1 MLRVRSGGDPSS
13 EAPLPPEMGQVIAEA
28 RSEMDRLV
36 GLGGL
41 QNDPLRHPI
50 QALSVHLG
58 ALHKLSLNNSQA
70 LAKQVE
76 AARQSISD
84 EDIRRLS
91 QAAANGAERRAA
103 ELARSANWR
112 TVTIATASVLALM
125 CASAIGGWWWRGGP
139 PDLTCRDLPNGSRV
153 CFVFTRPPTQQE
165 AAPSAPVAPVAPTQ
179 GPTVTNTPARH

>member
-1 MLRVRSGGDPSS
+1 VQCRF
-13 EAPLPPEMGQVIAEA
+13 GQPRRCEPNT
-28 RSEMDRLV
+28 
-36 GLGGL
+36 GLGSRFRSYERQSFCRSQIGFG
-41 QNDPLRHPI
+41 DRR

-58 ALHKLSLNNSQA
+58 ALHKLTLNSCQM
-70 LAKQVE
+70 LGKQVE

-125 CASAIGGWWWRGGP
+125 CASAVGGWWWRGAL
-139 PDLTCRDLPNGSRV
+139 PDLTCRDLPDGSRV

-165 AAPSAPVAPVAPTQ
+165 AAPSTPAAPVAPTQ
-179 GPTVTNTPARH
+179 GPALTKTPARH